1 MANPTFVEVKSRDEA
16 RKLAFK
22 HYGSKG
28 DLSGGNLYVLP
39 DGTQLRIRKR
49 QSEIK
54 SYTDFK
60 AENYGTK
67 TKADEARTEA
77 EKIPAYVRQLFGQY
91 GQPERFNEFVNWVEE
106 GNRLQKQRTP
116 AGFNVG
122 HIGAL
127 SKGKPNVPTNRR
139 IENAAENQR
148 RGDKA
153 EPSDESLLV
162 TGVPRTWQ
170 EAVINFLDPTGLPT
184 ELTPQDTQRIRGGE
198 DPSLVFEQRADIIKG
213 IRQKLANVNKVVN
226 RFNAVETGLNLFSQG
241 QTSSPVQQQVEQV
254 ARDVKPV
261 IGGVQITGEPDP
273 ETDIGKQIGDMFKQF
288 HQQLDNLAK
297 QKPRYGEVPNLPN
310 LK

>member
-22 HYGSKG
+22 HYGSEG
-28 DLSGGNLYVLP
+28 NLSGGNLYVLP

-67 TKADEARTEA
+67 TKADEARAES
-77 EKIPAYVRQLFGQY
+77 EKIPAFVKQLFEQT
-91 GQPERFNEFVNWVEE
+91 GQPERYDEFVNWVEE

-116 AGFNVG
+116 VGFNVG

-127 SKGKPNVPTNRR
+127 SKGKPNVPSNRR
-139 IENAAENQR
+139 LENAAENQR

-153 EPSDESLLV
+153 EPSDKSLLV

-198 DPSLVFEQRADIIKG
+198 NPSLVFEQRADIIKS

-226 RFNAVETGLNLFSQG
+226 RFNAVETGLNLLNQG
-241 QTSSPVQQQVEQV
+241 QTSSPVHQRVEQI

-273 ETDIGKQIGDMFKQF
+273 ETDIGKAAGDFIMNEAEYIGQSIKE
-288 HQQLDNLAK
+288 L
-297 QKPRYGEVPNLPN
+297 RLPYLRFGN
-310 LK
+310 P

>member
-1 MANPTFVEVKSRDEA
+1 MANFVPVKTRDEA
-16 RKLAFK
+16 VKAEQEHLKNNPTLR
-22 HYGSKG
+22 
-28 DLSGGNLYVLP
+28 GGNLYILP
-39 DGTQLRIRKR
+39 DGQQLRVRPKGGGR
-49 QSEIK
+49 LS
-54 SYTDFK
+54 
-60 AENYGTK
+60 AENYDTK
-67 TKADEARTEA
+67 TKADLARTES
-77 EKIPAYVRQLFGQY
+77 EKIPAFVKQLFEQA
-91 GQPERFNEFVNWVEE
+91 GQPERYDEFVNWVEE

-116 AGFNVG
+116 VGFNVG

-127 SKGKPNVPTNRR
+127 SKGKPNVPSNRR
-139 IENAAENQR
+139 LENAAENQR

-170 EAVINFLDPTGLPT
+170 EAVINFLDPAGLPT

-198 DPSLVFEQRADIIKG
+198 DPSLVFEQRADIIKS

-226 RFNAVETGLNLFSQG
+226 RFNAVETGLNLLSQG
-241 QTSSPVQQQVEQV
+241 QTSSPVHQRVEQI

-273 ETDIGKQIGDMFKQF
+273 ETDIGKKAGDAFMKLDE
-288 HQQLDNLAK
+288 QLDAFSK
-297 QKPRYGEVPNLPN
+297 SRPGYGTVPNLPN

>member
-1 MANPTFVEVKSRDEA
+1 MANFIPVNTRADAVKAAQKYLQNNPTLR
-16 RKLAFK
+16 
-22 HYGSKG
+22 
-28 DLSGGNLYVLP
+28 GGNLYILP
-39 DGTQLRIRKR
+39 DGQQLRVRPKGGGR
-49 QSEIK
+49 LS
-54 SYTDFK
+54 

-67 TKADEARTEA
+67 AKADEARAES
-77 EKIPAYVRQLFGQY
+77 EKIPAYVQQLFEQY
-91 GQPERFNEFVNWVEE
+91 GQPDRYQEFVEYVKE

-116 AGFNVG
+116 VGFNVG

-127 SKGKPNVPTNRR
+127 SKGKPNVPSNRR
-139 IENAAENQR
+139 LESASENQR
-148 RGDKA
+148 RGDKD
-153 EPSDESLLV
+153 EPSDEALLV

-170 EAVINFLDPTGLPT
+170 EAVINFLNPIGLPT

-198 DPSLVFEQRADIIKG
+198 DPSLVFEQRADIIKD

-226 RFNAVETGLNLFSQG
+226 RFNVVETGLNLFSQG

-273 ETDIGKQIGDMFKQF
+273 ETDIGKRIGDAFIELDR
-288 HQQLDNLAK
+288 QLDNFSK
-297 QKPRYGEVPNLPN
+297 SRPRYGEVPNLPN

>member
-1 MANPTFVEVKSRDEA
+1 MANFVPVNTRDDAVKAAQKHLKNNPTLR
-16 RKLAFK
+16 
-22 HYGSKG
+22 
-28 DLSGGNLYVLP
+28 GGNLYILP
-39 DGTQLRIRKR
+39 DGQQLRVRPKGGGR
-49 QSEIK
+49 LS
-54 SYTDFK
+54 
-60 AENYGTK
+60 AENYDTK
-67 TKADEARTEA
+67 TKADLARAES
-77 EKIPAYVRQLFGQY
+77 EKIPAYVQQLFEQY

-127 SKGKPNVPTNRR
+127 SKGNPNVPTNRR
-139 IENAAENQR
+139 LENAAENQR

-213 IRQKLANVNKVVN
+213 IREKLANVNKVVN

-241 QTSSPVQQQVEQV
+241 QTSSPVHQRVEQV

-288 HQQLDNLAK
+288 HQQLDNFAK
-297 QKPRYGEVPNLPN
+297 QRPRYGEVPNLPN